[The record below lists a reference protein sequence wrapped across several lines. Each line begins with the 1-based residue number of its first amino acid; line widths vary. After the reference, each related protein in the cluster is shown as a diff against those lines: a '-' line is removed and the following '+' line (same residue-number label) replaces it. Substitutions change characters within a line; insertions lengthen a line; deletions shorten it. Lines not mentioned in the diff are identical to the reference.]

1 MDPELQQILY
11 SNGKNSLAATILP
24 SQLFWSNLI
33 PREHSLQRFFAFSTS
48 VNENC
53 ALIIEMKNYRN

>member
-24 SQLFWSNLI
+24 SELFWSDLI
-33 PREHSLQRFFAFSTS
+33 PREHSLQRFFGF
-48 VNENC
+48 
-53 ALIIEMKNYRN
+53 